1 MMICRSCE
9 SNDIQSIIPLGKLPL
24 ANGLLDQKQDHEP
37 YHNLEVMLCNNCGLA
52 QLKDLIDPK
61 DLFSEYVYFSS
72 NSEGMLNSVAALVER
87 IQPTLL
93 PKALVV
99 EIASNDGY
107 LLKNYKGVDVFG
119 IDPAANIAKAANE
132 SGVPTLCDFFS
143 EQLATTLVSQGK
155 QADIIHANNVMAHVP
170 NINGFVKG
178 IKLLLKKTG
187 QAIIEVPHFL
197 DLFTK
202 LEFDTIYHEHVY
214 YFGLKPL
221 MTLFQRHDLEIFN
234 VEKLSIHGGTLRLFV
249 GHNGQ
254 HDIYDDI
261 EKILYQ
267 EESLQLYNSASYQ
280 KFMKQLQKLKENLI
294 TLLQSV
300 KSQGKQIAAYGAS
313 AKGTTLLNYF
323 GIGTDFLNFVVDRSA
338 AKQGK
343 LTPGTQLE
351 ILAPPEMLEAD
362 YAILLAWNFA
372 DEIIQ
377 QQKDFINKGGK
388 FIVPL
393 PEVKILP

>member
-1 MMICRSCE
+1 
-9 SNDIQSIIPLGKLPL
+9 
-24 ANGLLDQKQDHEP
+24 
-37 YHNLEVMLCNNCGLA
+37 
-52 QLKDLIDPK
+52 
-61 DLFSEYVYFSS
+61 
-72 NSEGMLNSVAALVER
+72 
-87 IQPTLL
+87 
-93 PKALVV
+93 
-99 EIASNDGY
+99 
-107 LLKNYKGVDVFG
+107 
-119 IDPAANIAKAANE
+119 
-132 SGVPTLCDFFS
+132 
-143 EQLATTLVSQGK
+143 
-155 QADIIHANNVMAHVP
+155 
-170 NINGFVKG
+170 
-178 IKLLLKKTG
+178 
-187 QAIIEVPHFL
+187 
-197 DLFTK
+197 
-202 LEFDTIYHEHVY
+202 
-214 YFGLKPL
+214 

-254 HDIYDDI
+254 HDISDDI